1 MREKCCVYSVQAL
14 NSTSQITYSSCSC
27 SCLIS
32 SVKQDKITHKLMPQ
46 YLTPLVIIRL
56 TVSTLWKETDQH
68 DTSMRQRKKS
78 ESLSGF
84 ETLTFRTPWM
94 FVQLTLKFCQFL
106 WYCPG
111 WFFCFCIVVIYPT
124 SVCLVLLPRTWIKL
138 NLTKWY
144 KKNFSDYKKPSKTDH
159 IQDKLVISLHKHLV
173 PDLYMYLSRGLK
185 FCWFLPSRNFGFS
198 VVEVC
203 STIRCLVL
211 CPWGLLLQIYT
222 QPSQ

>member
-1 MREKCCVYSVQAL
+1 
-14 NSTSQITYSSCSC
+14 
-27 SCLIS
+27 
-32 SVKQDKITHKLMPQ
+32 
-46 YLTPLVIIRL
+46 
-56 TVSTLWKETDQH
+56 
-68 DTSMRQRKKS
+68 
-78 ESLSGF
+78 
-84 ETLTFRTPWM
+84 M

-124 SVCLVLLPRTWIKL
+124 GVCLVLLPRTRVKL

-144 KKNFSDYKKPSKTDH
+144 KTLSVTVEKPSKTPYSG
-159 IQDKLVISLHKHLV
+159 VMSLHKHFVMGLC
-173 PDLYMYLSRGLK
+173 MYPSRSLK

-211 CPWGLLLQIYT
+211 CPWGLLLQIDT
-222 QPSQ
+222 RPSQFLCFFKKKNMPVQSQIVCALVELWVKNLKFETLQGHCHLFAGKPNYSGGLLLGQRLKNGS